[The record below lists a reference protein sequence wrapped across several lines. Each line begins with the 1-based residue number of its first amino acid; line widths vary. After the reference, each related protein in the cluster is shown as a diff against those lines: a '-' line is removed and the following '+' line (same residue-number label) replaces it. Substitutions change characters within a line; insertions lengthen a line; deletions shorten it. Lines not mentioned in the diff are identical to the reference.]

1 MSDYNEKIL
10 SRINTSLN
18 DIQWKDILNIQNSV
32 KVYNINNIN
41 ECVILNNGSFSDV
54 RAAIYNDV
62 IFQLYA
68 HVTNLQNM
76 SSPHLTNYIHIGY
89 LQPNCYAAIS
99 YYVPIM
105 NSTIGVSI
113 QPNGELAIPQKTITQ
128 TDIYFNL
135 IHIIQI

>member
-18 DIQWKDILNIQNSV
+18 DIQWKDILNIQNNV

-54 RAAIYNDV
+54 RAAIYNDT

-68 HVTNLQNM
+68 HINSLQNM
-76 SSPHLTNYIHIGY
+76 PSPNLNKYVHIGY

-99 YYVPIM
+99 YYVPII
-105 NSTIGVSI
+105 NSTMGVSI
-113 QPNGELAIPQKTITQ
+113 QSNGELTIPTQ
-128 TDIYFNL
+128 SLLHTDIYFNL
-135 IHIIQI
+135 VHIIQK